1 MHLAIVFNYFKYI
14 WWCTSIWYSDMAQ
27 VHKKSIADAV
37 TENSQKQYQ
46 AFQFHIDETNQ
57 TSR

>member
-1 MHLAIVFNYFKYI
+1 
-14 WWCTSIWYSDMAQ
+14 MAQ

-57 TSR
+57 TSRQNMLCSFNKY